1 MVTMKALL
9 KQSNKS
15 YKHTSHG
22 RELIS
27 FEAQLFVAFDKLST
41 RSDFYNL
48 LALIK
53 NKQTLRHVSA
63 LGSRQSLDW

>member
-48 LALIK
+48 LALITSK
-53 NKQTLRHVSA
+53 T
-63 LGSRQSLDW
+63 

>member
-27 FEAQLFVAFDKLST
+27 FEAQLFVAFDIYVLEGT
-41 RSDFYNL
+41 
-48 LALIK
+48 
-53 NKQTLRHVSA
+53 QTFRL
-63 LGSRQSLDW
+63 